1 MNFENQA
8 SINNSIKTLKSTF
21 SRYNNWVAKEE
32 YMMTTR
38 DELKARGRDFMSQ
51 EEEKAF
57 WMAYSVHKSRRPT
70 NPNFGGE
77 RYKDACYWVSDRL
90 KKEHGIVLQN
100 SPSNGG
106 YKATALEILAVFGM
120 EVN

>member
-1 MNFENQA
+1 MKFENQA
-8 SINNSIKTLKSTF
+8 AINNSIKTLKSTF

-32 YMMTTR
+32 YMNAAR

-57 WMAYSVHKSRRPT
+57 WQAYNVHKDRRPS

-77 RYKDACYWVSDRL
+77 MYKAACDWVPRRL
-90 KKEHGIVLQN
+90 KEEHGIVIQN

-106 YKATALEILAVFGM
+106 YKATALEILAVFGV
-120 EVN
+120 EV

>member
-1 MNFENQA
+1 MKFENQA
-8 SINNSIKTLKSTF
+8 AINNSIKTLKSTF

-32 YMMTTR
+32 HLNATR
-38 DELKARGRDFMSQ
+38 DELEARGRDFMSV

-57 WMAYSVHKSRRPT
+57 WQALNVHRGRRPS

-77 RYKDACYWVSDRL
+77 QYQNACYWVSDRL

-106 YKATALEILAVFGM
+106 YKATALEILAVFGV
-120 EVN
+120 EV